1 MYHSP
6 VPMESDAPESDLRPE
21 VAESVALDLGSE
33 RLRDAHLHNGQVEA
47 RALFAPFFAVTAVAA
62 TLITAWAMYGSVE
75 LKLVVGWS
83 ALVAFANWV
92 SCRRALEAAAWG
104 SSRTAKPRA
113 RWFAV
118 AEAVGLAGLWTALP
132 TYAFA
137 TQPPHVQVVI
147 GGAMVAMIGAAVALA
162 AIPAAA
168 VAWIATLTG
177 AFCLAYYFGGA
188 ALDPKIALTFVMVA
202 GAGAFGLARLTRWI
216 FGQLKVLART
226 RAQAESIRLLLNE
239 YEHRGVGWLWQV
251 DAENRVVYIS
261 SRMTALLG
269 RSTNQM
275 IGHSLPASL
284 GGTSALGRILL
295 SRQPFANL
303 EMELKTRRGTRWI
316 SLSGDPIID
325 MTGAFQGFRGV
336 GQDVTDV
343 RRTQERLTNLANMDV
358 LSGLPNRGRVRQLL
372 GEALSGSAGGEAPC
386 AIMFLDLDGFKPVND
401 TFGHPKGDVVLKS
414 VAQRLLKEA
423 GPFGQVGRMGGD
435 EFAIVIKDANSRRM
449 VETLADR
456 LIAAIAE
463 PFHIDKAEIRIGVSI
478 GCAFGPV
485 DGQSVDDLIQK
496 ADLALYQAKALGR
509 GTCCFFNADMQ
520 NEAEDRLRLEQD
532 MRIGIKSKQFR
543 LLFQPLI
550 SAADQSLDGFEALIR
565 WHHPTRGIV
574 PPNNFI
580 PLAEESGLI
589 MELGE
594 WVIEEACR
602 AAAGLARAYRRRD
615 QRLGQA
621 AHLSG
626 AAQHDQRGDPQIPA
640 AARPAR
646 ARSDRIDLPR
656 RFGQCGRRAEAAAG
670 ARRRHRARRFRH
682 RLFLA
687 RLSEQGGLPQIE
699 DRRQLRARIGGQQG
713 DGRDHPVDRPA
724 RQELPDDGDRRRR
737 RDRRRFHPDARS
749 RLPPDP
755 GLSVRPADELR
766 KSQRARPRHPA
777 AAERLN
783 VHLPTRRRHGV
794 YWRHGIGARSPRD
807 CDSRKGRWRWP
818 TAR

>member
-6 VPMESDAPESDLRPE
+6 VPMESDAPDGDLRE
-21 VAESVALDLGSE
+21 EAAEAVTLDLGSE

-47 RALFAPFFAVTAVAA
+47 RALFAPFLAVTAVAA

-75 LKLVVGWS
+75 LNLVIGW
-83 ALVAFANWV
+83 AAFVTFANFV

-104 SSRTAKPRA
+104 TSRTAKPRA

-137 TQPPHVQVVI
+137 TQPPDVQVVI
-147 GGAMVAMIGAAVALA
+147 GGAMAAMIGAAVAFA

-168 VAWIATLTG
+168 VAWIATLTAG
-177 AFCLAYYFGGA
+177 FCLAYYFGSGT
-188 ALDPKIALTFVMVA
+188 LEPKIALTFMLVA

-216 FGQLKVLART
+216 FGQLTVLAHA

-423 GPFGQVGRMGGD
+423 GPLGQVGRMGGD

-532 MRIGIKSKQFR
+532 MRIGIKAKQFR

-550 SAADQSLDGFEALIR
+550 SAADQSLNGFEALIR

-574 PPNNFI
+574 PPNHFI

-602 AAAGLARAYRRRD
+602 AAAAWPEHIGVAINVSAKQLIYPALPNTINEAIRKYRLQPDRLELEVTESIFLGDSANAVDVLKRLRALGVGIALDDFGTGYSSLGYLNKAVFHKLKIDGSFVRESADNKETVAIIQSIVQLAKSFRMTVTAEGVETADDFTRMRD
-615 QRLGQA
+615 LGCHQIQGYLFGRPMNFEKASELVHGIQQRLSA
-621 AHLSG
+621 
-626 AAQHDQRGDPQIPA
+626 
-640 AARPAR
+640 
-646 ARSDRIDLPR
+646 
-656 RFGQCGRRAEAAAG
+656 
-670 ARRRHRARRFRH
+670 
-682 RLFLA
+682 
-687 RLSEQGGLPQIE
+687 
-699 DRRQLRARIGGQQG
+699 
-713 DGRDHPVDRPA
+713 
-724 RQELPDDGDRRRR
+724 
-737 RDRRRFHPDARS
+737 
-749 RLPPDP
+749 
-755 GLSVRPADELR
+755 
-766 KSQRARPRHPA
+766 
-777 AAERLN
+777 
-783 VHLPTRRRHGV
+783 
-794 YWRHGIGARSPRD
+794 
-807 CDSRKGRWRWP
+807 
-818 TAR
+818 